1 MRKVDACA
9 HIFPRSFWDKMQARA
24 GRLPD
29 IGERSSGMPLFTNLD
44 QRFRLMDRFDAYEQI
59 LSLTGPALDAIFAP
73 DVARDM
79 ARYANDALAELTGRH
94 PYRFAGF
101 FAALSIA
108 DPDAAMAEIHRA
120 VKGLGA
126 LGVQLLANAAGPML
140 DGTDYAVIFRAC
152 YDLDVP
158 ISLYPA
164 PGADYGMT
172 GLQSHLVFSGLMDDL
187 PGIKIMSPQL
197 GGLTTLVQERL
208 SPQTL
213 RPLKKPYAEYFK
225 DFYANTALSRTRD
238 AVVGGLSYHPRDRMM
253 FATATADDGAVGIGN
268 QIQAIE
274 SLDID
279 AEWKQDI
286 FWRNAA
292 KIMPFDRRE
301 DTAPVKPNAY
311 PLSA

>member
-29 IGERSSGMPLFTNLD
+29 IGDHSNGMPLFTNLD
-44 QRFRLMDRFDAYEQI
+44 QRFQLMDRFDAYEQI
-59 LSLTGPALDAIFAP
+59 LSLAGPALDAVFTP
-73 DVARDM
+73 DVAGDL

-94 PYRFAGF
+94 PYRFPGF

-108 DPDAAMAEIHRA
+108 DPDAAMTEIHRA
-120 VKGLGA
+120 VKELGA

-140 DGTDYAVIFRAC
+140 DRADYAVIFHAC

-164 PGADYGMT
+164 PGADRAMA

-187 PGIKIMSPQL
+187 PGVKIMSPQL
-197 GGLTTLVQERL
+197 GGLTTLMERRIG
-208 SPQTL
+208 PQTL

-238 AVVGGLSYHPRDRMM
+238 AVAGGLSYHPRDRMM
-253 FATATADDGAVGIGN
+253 FATATSDDGAAGIRE
-268 QIQAIE
+268 QIQVVE
-274 SLDID
+274 SLEID
-279 AEWKQDI
+279 TEWKQDI

-292 KIMPFDRRE
+292 KIMSFDRRE
-301 DTAPVKPNAY
+301 DTAPVKPSTY